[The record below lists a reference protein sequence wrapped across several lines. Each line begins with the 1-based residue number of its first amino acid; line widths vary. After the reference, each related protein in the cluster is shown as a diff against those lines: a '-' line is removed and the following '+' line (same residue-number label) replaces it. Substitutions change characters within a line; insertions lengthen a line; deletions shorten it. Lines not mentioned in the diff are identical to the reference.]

1 MVKLAAGTF
10 LFATS
15 AVFVAGC
22 SQETGEST
30 APVEPQYSQRYFLV
44 PADVCSGSTASPA
57 ADRSA
62 ARQNKAEAVS
72 ARPADINGIQIDSR
86 ADLSG
91 ITADTPFGQ
100 AIKIMRNSTS
110 PPLNVVVLWND
121 LQDNPGIDAQT
132 PIGVDIVS
140 GVSLRRNLEI
150 ILASLSTRGK
160 RIGYA
165 VTDGVV
171 VISTKYSLPSQMRSR
186 TYNVTDLSS
195 RPADYYSPSGQ
206 GGSGN
211 EGR

>member
-10 LFATS
+10 LCATS
-15 AVFVAGC
+15 VVLVAGC
-22 SQETGEST
+22 SQKAVKST
-30 APVEPQYSQRYFLV
+30 VPVVPQYSQTYFLA
-44 PADVCSGSTASPA
+44 PADVCSEPAAPPA

-62 ARQNKAEAVS
+62 ARQNKLEAVS
-72 ARPADINGIQIDSR
+72 ARPVDINGTQIDSR

-91 ITADTPFGQ
+91 ITSDTPFGL
-100 AIKIMRNSTS
+100 AIKIMRNSAS
-110 PPLNVVVLWND
+110 PPLNIVVLWND
-121 LQDNPGIDAQT
+121 LQDNAGVDAQT

-140 GVSLRRNLEI
+140 GVSLRKNLEI
-150 ILASLSTRGK
+150 ILASLSTRHK

-171 VISTKYSLPSQMRSR
+171 VISTKYSLPNQMRVR
-186 TYNVTDLSS
+186 TYDVTDLSS

-206 GGSGN
+206 GGSAN